1 MAYCP
6 YCGSITKT
14 DELFCI
20 QCGEKLP
27 ADIDSREIPSKRYFR
42 FIYIPIIVALLST
55 IGCTSYYFYLQ
66 SQTKQA
72 NAAYEKAENYL
83 LDEDYQEA
91 LVEIETALDHNS
103 NFPAAQELQKFTELA
118 LTLKDTIENK
128 EENSYQDAL
137 IEINQG
143 KKELSSY
150 SGEAVIQLTDQLDTS
165 RKEIQLEKVKKKL
178 EDEPSIQT
186 LQTTLW
192 EAEGIQDPEAIEI
205 AASIREQIIAYSSTT
220 ANQLLQE
227 NQFTEARSIV
237 ASGLQYAPDSEKLSS
252 LKTTIEKEKTAFET
266 AQEKRIEQALTAVE
280 AERDLNNNDA
290 VELTNA
296 ELGEDDQGNI
306 IIFGEIKSV
315 ATIPINSIAITYN
328 IIDKE
333 DNIMETNEI
342 YVYPETLY
350 PDEVGKFDHTH
361 YDLMDKDN
369 AFDVKIETIKWFID

>member
-6 YCGSITKT
+6 YCGSTTKT

-27 ADIDSREIPSKRYFR
+27 TDIDSRKIPPKRFFR
-42 FIYIPIIVALLST
+42 FIHIPILIALLSV
-55 IGCTSYYFYLQ
+55 IACTSYYFYLQ

-72 NAAYEKAENYL
+72 NASYEKAENYL

-91 LVEIETALDHNS
+91 RIEIEAALEHNS
-103 NFPAAQELQKFTELA
+103 NFPAAQELQAFTELA
-118 LTLKDTIENK
+118 LTIKNDIENK
-128 EENSYQDAL
+128 EAISYQDAL
-137 IEINQG
+137 VEINEG

-150 SGEAVIQLTDQLDTS
+150 NGEAVIQLTDKLETS
-165 RKEIQLEKVKKKL
+165 RIEIQLKKVKEKL
-178 EDEPSIQT
+178 EGEPSIQT

-192 EAEGIQDPEAIEI
+192 EAEGIQNPEAMEI
-205 AASIREQIIAYSSTT
+205 ATSIREQIIAYSSTT

-227 NQFTEARSIV
+227 KQFSEARSIV
-237 ASGLQYAPDSEKLSS
+237 ANALQYAPDSEKLSS

-296 ELGEDDQGNI
+296 ALDEDDQGNI
-306 IIFGEIKSV
+306 VIFGELKSV
-315 ATIPINSIAITYN
+315 ATVPINSIAITYN
-328 IIDKE
+328 IIDKV
-333 DNIMETNEI
+333 DNIIETNEI

-361 YDLMDKDN
+361 YDLTDKNN
-369 AFDVKIETIKWFID
+369 AYDVKIETIKWFID